1 MSAAQPAS
9 LRDLIVELERLPG
22 VGARSASR
30 LAYHL
35 LRVPESEAVALADA
49 IRAARG
55 ALKPCS
61 RCQAPSETEP
71 CALCSDPR
79 RRRDIVL
86 VVETARD
93 MLAVEAAGRY
103 EGLYFVLGGRM
114 SPLDGGPDVA
124 GRMQDLARRAAEDDV
139 EEICLGTNPDLEG
152 DGAARAAVE
161 ALQSV
166 GVRVTRLARGLPTGG
181 QIEYQNAAAIADAFE
196 GRRAL

>member
-1 MSAAQPAS
+1 MTGQPAA
-9 LRDLIVELERLPG
+9 LRTLIHALERLPG
-22 VGARSASR
+22 VGPRSASR

-35 LRVPESEAVALADA
+35 LRVPEAEALDLADA

-55 ALKPCS
+55 AIRPCS
-61 RCQAPSETEP
+61 RCYAPAEADP
-71 CALCSDPR
+71 CALCADPS
-79 RRRDIVL
+79 RDDRTIL

-93 MLAVEAAGRY
+93 LEAVESSGHFGGR
-103 EGLYFVLGGRM
+103 YFVLGGRM
-114 SPLDGGPDVA
+114 SPMDAAQDVA
-124 GRMQDLARRAAEDDV
+124 LRIQDLARRAAEPAV

-152 DGAARAAVE
+152 DGAARAAVQ

-181 QIEYQNAAAIADAFE
+181 QIEYQNAAAIADAYD

>member
-1 MSAAQPAS
+1 MKGGQPAA
-9 LRDLIVELERLPG
+9 LRALIQELERLPG

-35 LRVPESEAVALADA
+35 LRVPETEALALADA
-49 IRAARG
+49 IRLARG
-55 ALKPCS
+55 ALRPCS
-61 RCQAPSETEP
+61 RCFAPAETDP
-71 CALCSDPR
+71 CRICADEQR
-79 RRRDIVL
+79 RHNVVL

-93 MLAVEAAGRY
+93 LEAVEAAGAY
-103 EGLYFVLGGRM
+103 DGLYFVLGGRM
-114 SPLDGGPDVA
+114 SPMDGADDVA
-124 GRMQDLARRAAEDDV
+124 VRMQDLARRAAESEV

-181 QIEYQNAAAIADAFE
+181 QIEYQNAAAITDAYE
-196 GRRAL
+196 GRRPA